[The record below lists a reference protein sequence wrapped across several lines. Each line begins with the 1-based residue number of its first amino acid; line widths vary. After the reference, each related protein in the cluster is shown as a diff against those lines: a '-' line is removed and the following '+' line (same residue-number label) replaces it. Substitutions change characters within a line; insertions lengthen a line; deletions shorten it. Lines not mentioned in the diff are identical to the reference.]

1 MVFSSTEFLLLFLP
15 LVLLVY
21 YNPWFRG
28 RKFRNYALLLF
39 SLGFYGWGEPL
50 FIAVMLFSIFVNWLS
65 AILID
70 REDSPKARKRRLVPA
85 VIFNILLIF
94 VFKYLAFSARNLGL
108 LLGRDIRLNIALPIG
123 ISFFTFQILSYVF
136 DVYYRRAQLQRNLLY
151 VGLYISLFPQLI
163 AGPIV
168 RYETIADE
176 IVYRAESRAD
186 ITRGVIRF
194 VYGLGKKAL
203 IANYTAVIADNI
215 FSLAGGLST
224 ATAWLGV
231 VAYALQIYFD
241 FSGYSDM
248 AIGLGLVFGFHFDE
262 NFNYPYTAGSVT
274 DFWRRWHID
283 VYPKSRTF

>member
-123 ISFFTFQILSYVF
+123 ISFLPSRFCPM
-136 DVYYRRAQLQRNLLY
+136 
-151 VGLYISLFPQLI
+151 SLMCI
-163 AGPIV
+163 TAGPSCSATSCTWACISHC
-168 RYETIADE
+168 
-176 IVYRAESRAD
+176 SR
-186 ITRGVIRF
+186 
-194 VYGLGKKAL
+194 
-203 IANYTAVIADNI
+203 N
-215 FSLAGGLST
+215 
-224 ATAWLGV
+224 
-231 VAYALQIYFD
+231 
-241 FSGYSDM
+241 
-248 AIGLGLVFGFHFDE
+248 
-262 NFNYPYTAGSVT
+262 
-274 DFWRRWHID
+274 
-283 VYPKSRTF
+283 